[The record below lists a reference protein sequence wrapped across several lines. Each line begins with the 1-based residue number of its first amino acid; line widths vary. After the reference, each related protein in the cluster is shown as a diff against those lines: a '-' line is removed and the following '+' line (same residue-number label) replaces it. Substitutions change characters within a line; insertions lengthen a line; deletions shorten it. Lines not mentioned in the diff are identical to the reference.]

1 MNDNRKETQNQKDK
15 GGNEDGDD
23 KEGEW
28 GDAGE
33 ETIRVGREWEK
44 TIGRGGEIVVAE
56 NENETG
62 KMDKEEERL
71 KRRRYGEEEE
81 ER

>member
-56 NENETG
+56 NEKGN
-62 KMDKEEERL
+62 MDKEEERL

-81 ER
+81 R